1 MKIKPV
7 VSVLIETRHTSYDV
21 VFELTQNI
29 TFIVGDS
36 GVGKSAVFSFLQE
49 LSAEDSRIKC
59 FNYLDLKKGYKNSL
73 KNSIGK
79 LFVIDNADILLDD
92 GLREYIAADMKN
104 QYIIIGRNPKGLL
117 LQQDE
122 IFELKSEK
130 KGDRTRFSLVKTFG

>member
-21 VFELTQNI
+21 AFELTQNI

-130 KGDRTRFSLVKTFG
+130 KGDRTSFSLVKSFG